1 MNWVALKMLTGDR
14 SKYLGI
20 IFGVTFATLLMS
32 QQLSIFIGIM
42 ARTASQIA
50 DVGEADVWVMDSK
63 VRYIDEIPALP
74 DDTLQRVRGVP
85 GVAWAVRM
93 FKGNV
98 RCRLEEGKFRNAI
111 LFGLDDATL
120 IGAPPKMLAGDF
132 NGLRTPD
139 GVIVDKAGY
148 EYMWPEKVAKI
159 KTEGYEL
166 GQVFEMNDR
175 RAILVGVCQVSMPF
189 TSQPIMYTRYSQATL
204 YAPRERNLMSFV
216 LAKAADGVSKDELCQ
231 RIQDGT
237 MSNRSG
243 DTGATEEVRLK
254 ARTQDQ
260 FFWDTIWYFMGSTGI
275 PINFGITI
283 ALGFIVGVA
292 IAGQTFYLFT
302 LENLKH
308 FGSLKAMGLSNWR
321 ILGMILLQAL
331 VVGAIGY
338 GLGMGLCA
346 TYFETI
352 SKTKTELEGIYMYQQ
367 VATGVGVCVVVI
379 VTLASL
385 VSARKVLVLEP
396 AVVFRG

>member
-32 QQLSIFIGIM
+32 QQMSIFVGIM
-42 ARTASQIA
+42 ARTASQIV

-63 VRYIDEIPALP
+63 VRFIDEIPALP
-74 DDTLQRVRGVP
+74 EDTLQRVRGVP
-85 GVAWAVRM
+85 GVAWAVRLY
-93 FKGNV
+93 KGNV

-120 IGAPPKMLAGDF
+120 VGSPPQVLAGSFDA
-132 NGLRTPD
+132 LRIPD

-148 EYMWPEKVAKI
+148 EYMWPEEKGTI
-159 KTEGYEL
+159 KTEGYKL
-166 GQVFEMNDR
+166 GKVFEMNDR
-175 RAILVGVCQVSMPF
+175 RAVLVGVCQVSMPF
-189 TSQPIMYTRYSQATL
+189 MSTPILYTRYSQATL
-204 YAPRERNLMSFV
+204 YAPRERNLLSFV
-216 LAKAADGVSKDELCQ
+216 LAKAADGTSP
-231 RIQDGT
+231 
-237 MSNRSG
+237 
-243 DTGATEEVRLK
+243 EEVCTRIEEQTGHYRPNGDDHRLM
-254 ARTQDQ
+254 ALTGDQ
-260 FFWDTIWYFMGSTGI
+260 FFWRTIWYFMASTGI

-302 LENLKH
+302 LENLRQ
-308 FGSLKAMGLSNWR
+308 FGSLKAMGLTNRR

-331 VVGAIGY
+331 VVGLIGY
-338 GLGMGLCA
+338 GLGVGLSA

-352 SKTKTELEGIYMYQQ
+352 SQQKVELEGLYMYRQ
-367 VATGVGVCVVVI
+367 VMLLVAGCVAVI
-379 VTLASL
+379 CVLASL
-385 VSARKVLVLEP
+385 LSARKVLVLEP